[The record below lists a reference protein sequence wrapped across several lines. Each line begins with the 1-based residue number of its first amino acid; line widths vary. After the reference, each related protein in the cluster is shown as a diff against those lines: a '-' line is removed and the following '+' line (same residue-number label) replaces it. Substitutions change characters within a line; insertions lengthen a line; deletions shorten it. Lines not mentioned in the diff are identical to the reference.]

1 MELWLLG
8 AGALV
13 LIAITVWIVWPGTNR
28 SEESADMDENARRS
42 MPPQGDKFEDQ
53 YTAATA
59 DLSVGGVAGAMEEM
73 QSEASETVS
82 DTAKAAG
89 SWSQTTAA
97 QAREGIAGVAG
108 EARDF
113 ASTQSRQMDLR
124 QPKTIGIGAGVLM
137 AAGGA
142 VGGAWLYSRWQAERN
157 KPINRLRRGALGVA
171 LRVGERLPDT
181 VALPDRAAP
190 IGGGAAAALLLSSV
204 VLARALKRED
214 PTVTQTQ
221 RARALL
227 QELVDTTREQRAPA
241 AADLTRSV
249 VHDLLNTS
257 RKRAERLPSR
267 HEVRQILLHELE
279 HAVDAS
285 RRRADELPLSEARRG
300 LFDRLPSGG
309 DLRKTAEAQP
319 KGVGIGLGGLL
330 AIAGSGLL
338 IWRLLRGGSQS
349 NQPMYSGMG
358 APGI

>member
-1 MELWLLG
+1 MELWLLV
-8 AGALV
+8 AGAVV

-28 SEESADMDENARRS
+28 SEESAAMDDNARRS

-73 QSEASETVS
+73 QSEASEATS
-82 DTAKAAG
+82 DTAKAAE
-89 SWSQTTAA
+89 SWSQTTTT
-97 QAREGIAGVAG
+97 QAREGIAGVTG
-108 EARDF
+108 QARDF
-113 ASTQSRQMDLR
+113 TSTQSRQIDLR
-124 QPKTIGIGAGVLM
+124 QPKTIGLGAGVLM

-157 KPINRLRRGALGVA
+157 KPINRLRRGALGMA

-190 IGGGAAAALLLSSV
+190 VGGGAAAALLLSGV
-204 VLARALKRED
+204 VLARALRRED
-214 PTVTQTQ
+214 PAVTQTQ

-241 AADLTRSV
+241 AAELTRSV
-249 VHDLLNTS
+249 VHDLLKTS
-257 RKRAERLPSR
+257 RRQAERLPTR
-267 HEVRQILLHELE
+267 HEVRQIVLHELE

-285 RRRADELPLSEARRG
+285 RKQADHLPGFETRRG
-300 LFDRLPSGG
+300 LLDRLPSGA

-319 KGVGIGLGGLL
+319 KGVGIGLGGLV
-330 AIAGSGLL
+330 AIASSAFI

-349 NQPMYSGMG
+349 NEPIYR
-358 APGI
+358 